1 MSKKAVY
8 LLGILLT
15 IILGTILYCK
25 LCNTCCVTEEA
36 VPKPVVVAPKET
48 TKNPFLLKD
57 FNGSLDLNASDNLNF
72 NVSGIT
78 ILKPISKGVTDGVDS
93 LKVYLDGDPLKIIGI
108 TGLYTSDEI
117 NNSAFPNLGLAR
129 ANAVKN
135 YFVSKGISSWQ
146 IDTFGALDNDM
157 VPDQTGVLYGPE
169 QYMVS
174 TREVDD
180 KSHLEALELIH
191 VEISEHPLVMNFD
204 TAKATIDLSGEQREK
219 VAKISRYLD
228 KVEGASITIVGH
240 TDNTGNAEAN
250 LVLGQERADF
260 AKSYFI
266 RNHIPEGK
274 IITVSKGQTE
284 PIANNA
290 TEEGRANNR
299 RITVIF
305 K

>member
-8 LLGILLT
+8 LLGVLLT

-78 ILKPISKGVTDGVDS
+78 ILKPISKDVTDGVDS

-135 YFVSKGISSWQ
+135 YFVSKGISSRQ

-157 VPDQTGVLYGPE
+157 VPDQAGVLYGPE

-180 KSHLEALELIH
+180 KSHFEALELIH
-191 VEISEHPLVMNFD
+191 AEISEHPLVMNFD